1 MARERSALIVVGSG
15 PDGERGWLGLRTAL
29 ALGVAGFDVT
39 VWLTGPGALFAQP
52 LDARS
57 WLGGD
62 PAADID
68 GLVGDLGA
76 RVLVDERG
84 AADGD
89 PAPLRPLRAGIDP
102 GAAADYRAISSVAD
116 LVVAF

>member
-1 MARERSALIVVGSG
+1 MAPARSALIVVGSG

-29 ALGVAGFDVT
+29 ALGAAGFEVT

-62 PAADID
+62 PAADVD
-68 GLVGDLGA
+68 GLVADLGA
-76 RVLVDERG
+76 RVLVDERS
-84 AADGD
+84 ALDGE
-89 PAPLRPLRAGIDP
+89 PAPGRPLRAGIEP
-102 GAAADYRAISSVAD
+102 GAAAAYRTLAGGAD
-116 LVVAF
+116 VIVAF

>member
-1 MARERSALIVVGSG
+1 VARERSALIVVGSG

-29 ALGVAGFDVT
+29 ALGVAGFEVT

-62 PAADID
+62 PAADVD
-68 GLVGDLGA
+68 GLVDDLGA
-76 RVLVDERG
+76 RVLVDERS
-84 AADGD
+84 AADGEA
-89 PAPLRPLRAGIDP
+89 APWRARRAGVDP
-102 GAAADYRAISSVAD
+102 GADADYRTIASAAD
-116 LVVAF
+116 VIVAF